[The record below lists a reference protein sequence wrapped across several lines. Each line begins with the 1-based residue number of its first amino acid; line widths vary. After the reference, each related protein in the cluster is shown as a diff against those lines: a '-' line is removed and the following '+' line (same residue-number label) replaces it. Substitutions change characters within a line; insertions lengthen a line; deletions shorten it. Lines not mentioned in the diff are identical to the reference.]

1 MVVCKIFFLKIRLLV
16 KVNDWELN
24 AMKRTIAQVATEI
37 LKSAKQPMTAAEIT
51 QAILDQNLYEFNAK
65 DPKSIVR
72 SAIERHC
79 EGVDRRNS
87 AAEKYFSKQTG
98 GAYSLN

>member
-1 MVVCKIFFLKIRLLV
+1 MV

-24 AMKRTIAQVATEI
+24 AMKRTIAQVATEV
-37 LKSAKQPMTAAEIT
+37 LKFAKHPMTAAEIT
-51 QAILDQNLYEFNAK
+51 QVILDQSLYEFNAK

-87 AAEKYFSKQTG
+87 ATEKYFSKQKDG
-98 GAYSLN
+98 SYLVK